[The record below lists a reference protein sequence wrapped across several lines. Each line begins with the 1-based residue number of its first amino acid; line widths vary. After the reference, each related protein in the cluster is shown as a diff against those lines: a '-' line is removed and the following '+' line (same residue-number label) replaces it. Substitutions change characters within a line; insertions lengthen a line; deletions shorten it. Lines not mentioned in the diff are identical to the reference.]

1 MRSLDLGLGGADIL
15 AQGGKDAVVEMKS
28 GFRKITKMNRLQHTV
43 CSLISNV
50 ISKSESASNNL
61 VKKLFH
67 EMDCDNNGVL
77 TADEFTSAMA
87 SEDDQSIMRRESA

>member
-1 MRSLDLGLGGADIL
+1 
-15 AQGGKDAVVEMKS
+15 MKS
-28 GFRKITKMNRLQHTV
+28 EFRKITKMNRLQHTV

-50 ISKSESASNNL
+50 ISKSESANNDL

-67 EMDCDNNGVL
+67 EMDCDNKGVL

-87 SEDDQSIMRRESA
+87 PED